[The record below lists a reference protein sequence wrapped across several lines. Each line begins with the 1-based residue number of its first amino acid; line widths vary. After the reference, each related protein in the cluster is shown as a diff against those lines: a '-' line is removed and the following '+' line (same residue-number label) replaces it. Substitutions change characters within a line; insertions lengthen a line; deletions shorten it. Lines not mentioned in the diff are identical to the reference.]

1 MKDDYFVL
9 YDDAMKFSSFFFY
22 FLLYL
27 VCAYYPCTVVLLG
40 VSPVLA
46 RAVSGFGV
54 SSFPPD
60 RFSWIAQFLQESSGG
75 VIVVIASSLF
85 QPTRFSED
93 VFSLTSS
100 V

>member
-9 YDDAMKFSSFFFY
+9 YDDAMKFSSFFY

-46 RAVSGFGV
+46 RAVMDFGKAV
-54 SSFPPD
+54 SN
-60 RFSWIAQFLQESSGG
+60 
-75 VIVVIASSLF
+75 VLF
-85 QPTRFSED
+85 K
-93 VFSLTSS
+93 
-100 V
+100 